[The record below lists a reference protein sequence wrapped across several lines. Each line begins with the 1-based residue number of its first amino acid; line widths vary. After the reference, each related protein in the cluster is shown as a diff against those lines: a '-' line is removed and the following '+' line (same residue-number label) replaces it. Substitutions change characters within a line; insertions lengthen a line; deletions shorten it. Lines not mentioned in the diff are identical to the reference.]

1 MRGTIRYAI
10 GSLTADRLPRAA
22 LEILLY
28 AAGAGVLFY
37 LVDVLF
43 MRWQGL
49 ALH

>member
-1 MRGTIRYAI
+1 MRETIRHAI
-10 GSLTADRLPRAA
+10 ESLTAEHRPRAA